1 MLAQIGR
8 RLVVMVPVVFF
19 VTVLNFLLIVAIP
32 GDPVDTSFDPNAK
45 EADYAAK
52 RAALGL
58 NDPLWL
64 RYGKWLGRLTR
75 GDLGY
80 SFSTYESVGK
90 IIGERIGPTLL
101 LMGTA
106 MLLAYAFAIPIG
118 VLSAT
123 RQYSALDYAMTG
135 LAFVGI
141 SVPAFFFGLF
151 GIYVFSLKLHWL
163 PTGGMATLGGAGGL
177 GDRLA
182 HLVLPAG
189 VLAFAIAGK
198 MVRYVRS
205 SMLDVLG
212 QDYLRTARAKGLREM
227 AVTGKHALK
236 NALIPIVTVIGLDIP
251 LLIGGAVVT
260 EQIFQWPGIGQLT
273 IQSIGSRDY
282 PVLMAINLASA
293 LMVVAANLLTD
304 LMYVVVDPRI
314 RLE

>member
-1 MLAQIGR
+1 MFSQIAR
-8 RLVVMVPVVFF
+8 RLIIMIPVVFF

-32 GDPVDTSFDPNAK
+32 GDPVDTSFNPNATA
-45 EADYAAK
+45 ADNAAK

-58 NDPLWL
+58 NDPLYV
-64 RYGKWLGRLTR
+64 RYGKWMGRLAH

-80 SFSTYESVGK
+80 SFSTYESVGS
-90 IIGERIGPTLL
+90 ILGERIGPTLL

-106 MLLAYAFAIPIG
+106 MLLAYAISIPIG
-118 VLSAT
+118 ILSAT
-123 RQYSALDYAMTG
+123 RQYSLLDYSMTG
-135 LAFVGI
+135 LAFIGI

-151 GIYVFSLKLHWL
+151 GIYIFSLKLHWL
-163 PTGGMATLGGAGGL
+163 PTGGMSTLGGSGNL
-177 GDRLA
+177 WDRIL
-182 HLVLPAG
+182 HLILPAS
-189 VLAFAIAGK
+189 VLAFAIGGK

-212 QDYLRTARAKGLREM
+212 QDYLRTARAKGLHEIT
-227 AVTGKHALK
+227 VTGKHALK
-236 NALIPIVTVIGLDIP
+236 NALIPIITVIGLDIP

-282 PVLMAINLASA
+282 PVLMAINLVSA
-293 LMVVAANLLTD
+293 LVVVAANLVTD
-304 LMYVVVDPRI
+304 IAYVFADPRI